1 MSGAARAGTLT
12 DTEREV
18 SQRLSQGFAWPT
30 VLLLVALIAIEG
42 AVIAAWAGGAM
53 PLLLGMFIN
62 SLACYGLYTVV
73 HDAVHRSVSNRDP
86 KYARWDTIC
95 GNVAAQL
102 ILLSFSGHRSSH
114 LRHHAHTN
122 TDRDPDLAAKGPLVA
137 LPIKWLASNVI
148 LVLVALPGGVQ
159 LASGLKRRLGGEA
172 TADSDDSSLLAK
184 QSWAARVG
192 VLAVLISIPLD
203 AIVPVVV
210 LWIIPARLTFLYLL
224 LFFVWL
230 PHFPYQHTDRFRN
243 TRITLFPGSTWLL
256 LQQDR
261 HLIHHLYPSIPW
273 YRYRAAHRELASL
286 LSERGAVVAGP
297 SSDPRIRVKLR

>member
-86 KYARWDTIC
+86 KYARLDTIC

-224 LFFVWL
+224 FFFVWL